1 VQDAIRK
8 CANCDG
14 VIGRLETAPSWQ
26 GHDVCA
32 TCYERLAAKG
42 ERAPVEERPAPFSG
56 SRSEHAGEEVIWE
69 GTSSQIANL
78 RAFMICA
85 LSVLAI
91 AVAAVMVNRRV
102 DAAWVTL
109 LVAVVVVVPVAI
121 ACRKWLEVRF
131 KKYTLTTERLRVVTG
146 IFSKRIEELELY
158 RVKDT
163 TYLQPFFLR
172 LFNLGHIVLTTSDRS
187 SPMIIVEAVP
197 EVRERREQIRRCVE
211 ARRDAKRVRE
221 VDFQ

>member
-1 VQDAIRK
+1 VQDAIKK

-14 VIGRLETAPSWQ
+14 VIGRMETARPWQ
-26 GHDVCA
+26 GHDVCEA
-32 TCYERLAAKG
+32 CYQRLVAKG
-42 ERAPVEERPAPFSG
+42 KREPIRDTPAASTG
-56 SRSEHAGEEVIWE
+56 TRTEHSEEEVIWE
-69 GTSSQIANL
+69 GTSSQVTNL
-78 RAFMICA
+78 RAFVICT
-85 LSVLAI
+85 LSIVAI
-91 AVAAVMVNRRV
+91 AVGAVWIGRRA
-102 DAAWVTL
+102 DKPWVAL
-109 LVAVVVVVPVAI
+109 LVALVALVPVAV
-121 ACRKWLEVRF
+121 ACSKWLNVKF

-172 LFNLGHIVLTTSDRS
+172 LFDLGHIVLTTSDHS
-187 SPMIIVEAVP
+187 TPMVIVKAVP